1 VADPSQAPAALDPRV
16 QSDSILARLPID
28 LAALP
33 TEVLNRLVERSR
45 APDRRLMVG
54 RYAVTGELGRGGM
67 GVVYDA
73 WDPGI
78 ERRVAIKTIEPDL
91 VPEEDRDEVI
101 ERFRRETKIV
111 GRLHHPGIVTIF
123 DYGEERDQTGL
134 GSKLYYY
141 VMEHLEGQSL
151 ARVMRER
158 RMLPDVEA
166 VSIVANVL
174 EALHVSHTAGVIHR
188 DIKPSNI
195 FLRNGREAVILDFG
209 IAKTGSV
216 ALTRQGQILGTP
228 SYLAPE
234 RLREKEIA
242 VDGRAD
248 IFSLGVLLFTMLT
261 GEAPFVGEDV
271 YDVIDKIAKASHPK
285 LARTTPAGQALSR
298 VIDKMLAKKPD
309 DRYSSASEAAT
320 SLRQV
325 LALLRATPELGDL
338 LMNGVRVR
346 DEIPESATEIA
357 TPSSALHSVGDEEDT
372 GRHHVPRAQPRT
384 SSEALP
390 GLGQTPA
397 EILGLPRSDGA
408 TEIATSESPVRIADL
423 LGTVPEIALMRE
435 TREIG
440 RGATASPRPEVTAV
454 PAYSEGHEG
463 DSGEYEPHAEANDET
478 TDDQTIAD
486 PDAARKSL
494 GELARL
500 AHQRGVSR
508 TPARPSSQLE
518 KVPSGP
524 VSSVPK
530 GASGPVSVAP
540 KGDKSPP
547 GGSSIPSAAKT
558 PSGPNVIPPLA
569 RTPSRSRDERQTEQI
584 VRATSPDH
592 SEQKTEGD
600 RGRPSVRGV
609 VRPAQKSRRSRIEA
623 SLVDEDDVVVKPA
636 PLDALKPD
644 ELPTQTGFRIPA
656 SVASPVAEDVAQR
669 DEHVP
674 DPAERSSDGK
684 PGFVGEGSGD
694 TSGELELDTGSD
706 SMPELDVPR
715 SAAVARRT
723 FGARGGPQGRA
734 AGAKSSAP
742 VQVRVTGTLSAD
754 RVRLVQRRGFLL
766 LIAMLAAIGVGL
778 FFGKMK
784 QRAQLDGAERPGD
797 APKPI
802 VIEPKVSR
810 PNTAEGQTEPELVKP
825 RPASEI
831 IQDAA
836 IALSEQ
842 KYAKAE
848 ELFERATRATPERSK
863 LRGQAMLGQAD
874 ALRQQGKKDRAVEL
888 YRSVLAELPR
898 SAEADEAK
906 VALGEL
912 GVPSELAVP
921 KRDVAPTRAPSNAQS
936 AAVKRDEPV
945 VAEVAQTELTSSMAP
960 DEKCRVIAGRH
971 LKAPDEA
978 VKALTVLVTDDPRA
992 SCAYW
997 YMGVAYSKLG
1007 DERSALGAYRR
1018 FLQLSPTTEKR
1029 AAVEERIKNLA
1040 AKLDER

>member
-1 VADPSQAPAALDPRV
+1 M
-16 QSDSILARLPID
+16 QSDSILARLPVD

-33 TEVLNRLVERSR
+33 PDVLNRLVERSR

-54 RYAVTGELGRGGM
+54 RYVITGELGRGGM

-151 ARVMRER
+151 ARVLRER

-166 VSIVANVL
+166 VTIVANVL

-309 DRYSSASEAAT
+309 DRYPNASEAAAA
-320 SLRQV
+320 LRQV
-325 LALLRATPELGDL
+325 LALLRQSTPDLGDL
-338 LMNGVRVR
+338 LTNGVRVR
-346 DEIPESATEIA
+346 DEIPEGATEIA

-372 GRHHVPRAQPRT
+372 GRHHVAPVAPART

-390 GLGQTPA
+390 GIAQTPA
-397 EILGLPRSDGA
+397 EILGLPRLDAA
-408 TEIATSESPVRIADL
+408 TEIAPSESPVRIADL
-423 LGTVPEIALMRE
+423 LGTVPEIALQRE

-440 RGATASPRPEVTAV
+440 RSPVVAPRPEVTSV

-463 DSGEYEPHAEANDET
+463 DSGEYEPHAEHNDET

-486 PDAARKSL
+486 PDAVKKSL

-500 AHQRGVSR
+500 AQQGGAVSR
-508 TPARPSSQLE
+508 TLARPTSLVDKS
-518 KVPSGP
+518 PSGP
-524 VSSVPK
+524 VASAPR
-530 GASGPVSVAP
+530 GASGPVAVVA
-540 KGDKSPP
+540 KDKSPP
-547 GGSSIPSAAKT
+547 GGSVIPSAAKT
-558 PSGPNVIPPLA
+558 PSGPNVIPPLG

-600 RGRPSVRGV
+600 RGRPSVRPV
-609 VRPAQKSRRSRIEA
+609 ARPAQKSRRSRIEA

-656 SVASPVAEDVAQR
+656 SITAPVAEDVAAEPDR
-669 DEHVP
+669 VP
-674 DPAERSSDGK
+674 DPAE
-684 PGFVGEGSGD
+684 
-694 TSGELELDTGSD
+694 TSGEARAASDDGEVELETGTD
-706 SMPELDVPR
+706 SMPELDLPR

-723 FGARGGPQGRA
+723 FGARGARDGRA
-734 AGAKSSAP
+734 PASKAPSSAP
-742 VQVRVTGTLSAD
+742 VQVRVSGTLAAD

-784 QRAQLDGAERPGD
+784 QRAQLDAPEQGD

-810 PNTAEGQTEPELVKP
+810 PNSGEGQSEPELVKP

-836 IALSEQ
+836 IALTEQ

-848 ELFERATRATPERSK
+848 ELFERASRAAPERSK

-874 ALRQQGKKDRAVEL
+874 ALRQQGKKDKAVEL
-888 YRSVLAELPR
+888 YRAVMTELPK

-912 GVPSELAVP
+912 GVSIEPAP
-921 KRDVAPTRAPSNAQS
+921 TRRDVAPTKAPATVQS
-936 AAVKRDEPV
+936 APVKEATP
-945 VAEVAQTELTSSMAP
+945 EVAQAEVTAAMSPE
-960 DEKCRVIAGRH
+960 EKCRVVAGKH

-978 VKALTVLVTDDPRA
+978 VRALTILVTDDPRA
-992 SCAYW
+992 TCAYW

-1007 DERSALGAYRR
+1007 DDRSALGAYRR
-1018 FLQLSPTTEKR
+1018 FLQLSPSTEKR